1 MKAFC
6 HPELV
11 KEDEEARGK
20 DPLVIGG
27 LELNDP
33 WGPFQ
38 PMLFYDS
45 MIFVVLAFL
54 SITMIV
60 PSSIPGEK

>member
-11 KEDEEARGK
+11 KEDEEARVK
-20 DPLVIGG
+20 DPLVIGR

-33 WGPFQ
+33 
-38 PMLFYDS
+38 
-45 MIFVVLAFL
+45 
-54 SITMIV
+54 
-60 PSSIPGEK
+60 